1 MIKNFRKSWIPP
13 EEETSG
19 FRPRLEPGKLKM
31 TNPYINDSR
40 DRDNQDLA
48 REERKRELEEVRKS
62 FAEKKEND
70 QFSVEN
76 SYQVSISVC
85 STTPHGPHIKV
96 YLIQRPGLDVASRQ
110 RSRSEMRSKM
120 ADDFWL
126 KERNNKLEEDRVR
139 IRSELENVKT
149 TRQLFVED
157 FSIRWENTKY
167 KERKRK
173 YFLFSFINS
182 TVVMI
187 ILF

>member
-13 EEETSG
+13 EEENSG
-19 FRPRLEPGKLKM
+19 LRPRLEPGKLKI

-70 QFSVEN
+70 NFSLEN
-76 SYQVSISVC
+76 SYQ
-85 STTPHGPHIKV
+85 K
-96 YLIQRPGLDVASRQ
+96 PGLDVASRQ
-110 RSRSEMRSKM
+110 RSRSEVRSKM
-120 ADDFWL
+120 SDDFWV
-126 KERNNKLEEDRVR
+126 KERNNKLEEERVR
-139 IRSELENVKT
+139 IRSEIENVKT

-157 FSIRWENTKY
+157 FSIRCENTKY

-173 YFLFSFINS
+173 YFLFFFINS